1 MRYKPDTSATTA
13 SEPPANTSGLGAGRS
28 TRNEDIQKN
37 SFAST
42 IEETTQEKTT
52 ANLNMQ
58 DPTYSPDMEPS
69 SNLNMQDLYLPDL
82 EVPQT
87 TNMHNPQHPDGN
99 TVEGLQDMKNM
110 KLCISTPSTIRS
122 RASTP
127 TPKPTYSQAWHYDHI
142 VKALETR
149 EGVEELADNKF
160 ATQPLQCTYTPLKPR
175 LPSDPRKIKTTI
187 QFTFPI
193 KDDRTAKKFIEEI
206 RPTYYFTL
214 PLSTNIMTANP
225 TDKLTLPTDPQQ
237 ITEYYLTIPIS
248 TSKQLTDTVQLL

>member
-1 MRYKPDTSATTA
+1 LTQMRYKPDTSATTA

-42 IEETTQEKTT
+42 IEETTQESGHNDNNQICTIINSVNTTITINSSPTYLPGTETT

-127 TPKPTYSQAWHYDHI
+127 TPKPTYSQ
-142 VKALETR
+142 
-149 EGVEELADNKF
+149 
-160 ATQPLQCTYTPLKPR
+160 
-175 LPSDPRKIKTTI
+175 
-187 QFTFPI
+187 
-193 KDDRTAKKFIEEI
+193 
-206 RPTYYFTL
+206 
-214 PLSTNIMTANP
+214 
-225 TDKLTLPTDPQQ
+225 
-237 ITEYYLTIPIS
+237 
-248 TSKQLTDTVQLL
+248 